1 MRPSLCLHLQSIPDS
16 LSVSS
21 LQQIKLLAVS
31 QRSAGFCF
39 RMVLSACNVL
49 GYRYKPRSGV
59 TSYEILLSSLVKALL
74 MPHRVRGGQAFQ
86 SIEHGSVIISSQTKL
101 YRGRE
106 IQGLTWLCTQHMM
119 HGQ

>member
-39 RMVLSACNVL
+39 RMVLSAYL

-106 IQGLTWLCTQHMM
+106 IQGLTWLCTQHMI